1 MLRFAGEGSGFS
13 SPIALPKNF
22 DKPYGSILPQ
32 GQSIYP
38 GAAGGTTRYSYSVRL
53 VFHRIEFCNL
63 VSVVLCNPHT
73 ALIID
78 GDPVGQRY
86 GIAICIVR
94 LGSPKSV

>member
-1 MLRFAGEGSGFS
+1 MVPFCPRVRVYT
-13 SPIALPKNF
+13 PAL
-22 DKPYGSILPQ
+22 LEAQQ
-32 GQSIYP
+32 G
-38 GAAGGTTRYSYSVRL
+38 TSYSVKL

-63 VSVVLCNPHT
+63 VSVVFCNPHT

-86 GIAICIVR
+86 GKAICIVR